1 MNDHINENDLYQQQK
16 NEDDKTVI
24 SAEKI
29 DEQVPLSNSNHE
41 MHNVVSDSLKQNDEN
56 EANKLLKSR
65 IAEPDQDNHID
76 EDQTQIS
83 SGAVLRNRFDLL
95 EVLGHGGMGT
105 VYKALDKRDVEAGN
119 TKFIA
124 IKIINDEYKDDS
136 DLLKALHAEARKTQS
151 LAHPNIV
158 TVYDFDR
165 DGNTVFM
172 TMEYIEGIPLNQMLK
187 AEPDG
192 MKNNEVIH
200 LVNQIGSALVYA
212 HSQHIIHL
220 DLKPSNIFVDVNKDV
235 KVFDFG
241 ISRVTNIFQA
251 KGFDPGVLGGLTP
264 SYASLEMFQGESPDP
279 RDDIYALA
287 CMTYELLAGHHPF
300 NKERA
305 DIAKKKKLKPA
316 KIKKLNAR
324 QWKTLAQGLAFDRN
338 DRIQSVELFL
348 QGMAKPQSKKS
359 SRVGLLAFLVL
370 LPLGYFLYSQFR
382 ASSKLVIANM
392 DKKLATA
399 GLSEESVNKEDNSF
413 IPEFKIAKL
422 DNAEELVST
431 ERQLPV
437 MEESNNILLALN
449 QQIFQIGNNLVFEF
463 MVKKPRYVLIAVI
476 NSEKK
481 LSMLFPNQFQ
491 LNNYCIAGVKYQ
503 VPPLAA
509 EFNINIEGPAGIDQ
523 VIAVMSE
530 QPIAEDILLGF
541 DSLEEVKNVAF
552 QNGLEY
558 ATTSYRILD

>member
-1 MNDHINENDLYQQQK
+1 MNDHIKENDLYQQQK

-29 DEQVPLSNSNHE
+29 VEQVPLSNSNHE

-56 EANKLLKSR
+56 ETNKLLKSKV
-65 IAEPDQDNHID
+65 AESDQENPID

-187 AEPDG
+187 SEPDG
-192 MKNNEVIH
+192 MNNNEVIH

-264 SYASLEMFQGESPDP
+264 SYASLEMFQGKSPDP

-287 CMTYELLAGHHPF
+287 CMTYELLVGHHPF
-300 NKERA
+300 NKVRA

-316 KIKKLNAR
+316 KIKKLSTK
-324 QWKTLAQGLAFDRN
+324 QWKTLAKGLAFDRN

-348 QGMAKPQSKKS
+348 KGMAKPQRKKS

-370 LPLGYFLYSQFR
+370 FPLGYFLYSQYR
-382 ASSKLVIANM
+382 ASSKLVIAN
-392 DKKLATA
+392 
-399 GLSEESVNKEDNSF
+399 GLSEEPVNKEGDS
-413 IPEFKIAKL
+413 FKIAKP
-422 DNAEELVST
+422 DNAEEQVST
-431 ERQLPV
+431 KRQLSA

-491 LNNYCIAGVKYQ
+491 LNNYCIAGVKYF
-503 VPPLAA
+503 VPPLDA
-509 EFNINIEGPAGIDQ
+509 EFNINIEGPGGIDQ
-523 VIAVMSE
+523 VIAMMSE
-530 QPIAEDILLGF
+530 QPISEDILLGSE
-541 DSLEEVKNVAF
+541 SLEDVKNVAF